1 MCVFQL
7 QVEQIKRANK
17 LYTNDSIFLRTTLSI
32 PVGDQPL
39 PAHVLESATSS
50 ANSTISHSA
59 LRSNVIKEV
68 SDSSGEEEAEV
79 EVEETKEDKKD
90 ETDSKRD
97 TTMDFF
103 NRIDRQ
109 LREEKTK
116 MSEIE
121 NTSK

>member
-1 MCVFQL
+1 M
-7 QVEQIKRANK
+7 
-17 LYTNDSIFLRTTLSI
+17 
-32 PVGDQPL
+32 
-39 PAHVLESATSS
+39 
-50 ANSTISHSA
+50 
-59 LRSNVIKEV
+59 
-68 SDSSGEEEAEV
+68 